1 MKLEVINADILLLD
15 VEVITN
21 AANSLLVHA
30 GGIAGVIAKAAG
42 P

>member
-1 MKLEVINADILLLD
+1 MKLEVINEDILKVD

-21 AANSLLVHA
+21 AANSLLNHA